1 MHAPFF
7 QRFILL
13 SALLTLALPSSAQM
27 RYLEGID
34 YKVLAGQPS
43 HQKQIIE
50 FFSYSC
56 PHCYTL
62 DPIIE
67 SYLES
72 VPTEYAF
79 ERIPV
84 SFGRK
89 DWQKSAEVYTLT
101 GLLGNREALHQ
112 KVFKKIHEQRS
123 PFRNDAEVKSFFIA
137 NGVDED
143 KFDSVINSSST
154 KSAFKRNE
162 ALTRKFKI
170 TSVPTVIVRDVY
182 EVKLSRVRNAE
193 QLEDLVDFL
202 MRL

>member
-1 MHAPFF
+1 MRASVF
-7 QRFILL
+7 QRLFLL
-13 SALLTLALPSSAQM
+13 STLLVMALPSWAQL
-27 RYLEGID
+27 RFQEGID
-34 YKVLAGQPS
+34 YKVLAGKPS
-43 HQKQIIE
+43 NEKQIIE

-56 PHCYTL
+56 PHCYSL

-67 SYLES
+67 SYLDEA
-72 VPTEYAF
+72 PAAYAF

-112 KVFKKIHEQRS
+112 KVFEKIHKQHR
-123 PFRNDAEVKSFFIA
+123 PFRNDGDVKSFFIA
-137 NGVDED
+137 NGVDE
-143 KFDSVINSSST
+143 KQYQSVVNSVDA

-170 TSVPTVIVRDVY
+170 SSVPTVIVRDVY
-182 EVKLSRVRNAE
+182 QVELSRVRNAE
-193 QLEDLVDFL
+193 QLAELVDFL